1 MGQDLIQCQGEILR
15 DWAKG
20 EIGVAVWVNQAVP
33 LLLAEIGIYISSNDE
48 KLHFLSALKTRPCLY
63 S

>member
-20 EIGVAVWVNQAVP
+20 EIGVAVWVNRAVP
-33 LLLAEIGIYISSNDE
+33 LLLAEISSNDE
-48 KLHFLSALKTRPCLY
+48 KLHFLLALKTRPCLY

>member
-48 KLHFLSALKTRPCLY
+48 NYISCRH
-63 S
+63 

>member
-33 LLLAEIGIYISSNDE
+33 LLLTEIGIYISSNDE